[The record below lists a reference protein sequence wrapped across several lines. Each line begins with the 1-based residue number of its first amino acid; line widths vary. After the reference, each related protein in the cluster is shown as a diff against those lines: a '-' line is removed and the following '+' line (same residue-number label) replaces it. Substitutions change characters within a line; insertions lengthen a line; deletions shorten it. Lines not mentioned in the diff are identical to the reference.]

1 MRKKAESDEIEERG
15 KGDRGGRGGSR
26 DTVESRVGETNQ
38 DETFAATHR
47 YGTNTPPGCWN

>member
-15 KGDRGGRGGSR
+15 KGDRGDRGGSR

-38 DETFAATHR
+38 DETFAATHSD
-47 YGTNTPPGCWN
+47 GTNTPPGCWN

>member
-15 KGDRGGRGGSR
+15 EGDRGGSR